1 MIRAYLLVNA
11 TAGRV
16 EDVVE
21 QIRQV
26 SCVTEAHVVA
36 GDTDVLVEV
45 EDEDLAALR
54 RAVTGEIRPIEGV
67 VLTRTYVV
75 LE

>member
-11 TAGRV
+11 ASGTV

-21 QIRQV
+21 QVRAV
-26 SCVTEAHVVA
+26 DCVTEAHVVA
-36 GDTDVLVEV
+36 GDTDLVVEV

-54 RAVTGEIRPIEGV
+54 RAVTGEIRALDGV

-75 LE
+75 LG